1 MLELTMQSNI
11 KGQGAP
17 ERDGAKP
24 PVSGWMLASLALSML
39 LSSLGISIANVALP
53 ALAQAFDAPFQHVQW
68 VVLAY
73 LLAVTVTIVS
83 AGRLGDIFGHKRILL
98 GGIVAFTLASAAC
111 GLVPS
116 LWMLVAARALQGLGA
131 SVLMALTIA
140 SVREIV
146 TDGRTGSAMGLLGT
160 MSAIGTAL
168 GPLLG
173 GVLLA
178 FAGWRAIFL
187 VMVPLGVLNL
197 LLGFRFLPAS
207 RPAEKAAGFDGP
219 GTLLLGMALAAFALA
234 ATSGGGRFGWSN
246 ATLLAGALVVGG
258 LFLLVEA
265 RAASPLIRPSAFRD
279 AGLNGSLAMNM
290 LVSTVMMA
298 TFVVG
303 PFYLSRALGL
313 NAASVGMVLSVGP
326 VISTLTGIPAG
337 RVVDRLGASAVV
349 LVGLTLMV
357 AGAFVLAA
365 MPAAAGVAGYV
376 AGIAVLTPGYQLFQ
390 AANNT
395 AVMMDVAPDRR
406 GVVSGMLSL
415 SRNLG
420 LIAGASVIG
429 AVFALA
435 SGAVDGSAAPPE
447 AVAAGMRTSFAVA
460 GVLILTAIAIGYLS
474 RQRLDV
480 VPAGG
485 RG

>member
-1 MLELTMQSNI
+1 MQSNTN
-11 KGQGAP
+11 GAA
-17 ERDGAKP
+17 ERSGAKP
-24 PVSGWMLASLALSML
+24 RVSGWVLASLALSML

-73 LLAVTVTIVS
+73 LLAVTIMIVS
-83 AGRLGDIFGHKRILL
+83 AGRLGDIFGHKRVLL
-98 GGIVAFTLASAAC
+98 FGIALFMLASAAC
-111 GLVPS
+111 GLVSS

-140 SVREIV
+140 SVRDIV
-146 TDGRTGSAMGLLGT
+146 ADGKTGSAMGLLGT

-168 GPLLG
+168 GPSLG
-173 GVLLA
+173 GFLLA
-178 FAGWRAIFL
+178 SAGWRAIFL

-197 LLGFRFLPAS
+197 LLASRFLPAS
-207 RPAEKAAGFDGP
+207 RPAQKAAGFDGP
-219 GTLLLGMALAAFALA
+219 GTLLLGAALAAFALA

-246 ATLLAGALVVGG
+246 AVLLAGALVAGG

-265 RAASPLIRPSAFRD
+265 RVASPLIRPSAFRN
-279 AGLNGSLAMNM
+279 AGLSGSLAMNM

-313 NAASVGMVLSVGP
+313 NAASVGLVLSVGP
-326 VISTLTGIPAG
+326 VIATLTGIPAG

-349 LVGLTLMV
+349 LVGLTLMA
-357 AGAFVLAA
+357 AGAFALAT
-365 MPAAAGVAGYV
+365 MPAAAGVAGYI

-420 LIAGASVIG
+420 LIIGASVIG

-435 SGAVDGSAAPPE
+435 SGAIDGAAAPPE
-447 AVAAGMRTSFAVA
+447 AVAAGMRPSVAVA
-460 GVLILTAIAIGYLS
+460 GGVMLAAIAIGYLS
-474 RQRLDV
+474 RRRLDV
-480 VPAGG
+480 ALAED